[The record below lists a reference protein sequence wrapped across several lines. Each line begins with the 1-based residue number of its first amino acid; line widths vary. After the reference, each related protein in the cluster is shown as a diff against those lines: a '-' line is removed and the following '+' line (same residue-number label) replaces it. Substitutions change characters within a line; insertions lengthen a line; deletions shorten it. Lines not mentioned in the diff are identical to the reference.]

1 MFRQNNKSEIRSRP
15 RGRVRS
21 PNNNMNDSD
30 SDHQLQDED
39 EDEDDYEEDYDAIAD
54 TLNSSPSFN
63 ERKDEFS
70 KSTRTRNNSINELLV
85 GRISLQNLKN
95 DIHDI
100 YMLL

>member
-54 TLNSSPSFN
+54 TLIPVRPSTS
-63 ERKDEFS
+63 ERMNFQNQRGQE
-70 KSTRTRNNSINELLV
+70 IILIELV

>member
-70 KSTRTRNNSINELLV
+70 KSTRTRNNRLMNYWLEEF
-85 GRISLQNLKN
+85 RCKT
-95 DIHDI
+95 
-100 YMLL
+100 